1 MQMSDQFAKEAAA
14 WEQSISSLSDS
25 KFFEIVRLYL
35 GEVET
40 PYNKQRLIEQLA
52 GFLKNESNSK
62 SIISLLDEFD
72 VEILTALWFI
82 PNASKKSF
90 S

>member
-1 MQMSDQFAKEAAA
+1 MPEEFGMAAETAA

-40 PYNKQRLIEQLA
+40 RDGIVVPDCGVTQQE
-52 GFLKNESNSK
+52 E
-62 SIISLLDEFD
+62 
-72 VEILTALWFI
+72 
-82 PNASKKSF
+82 
-90 S
+90 